1 MGEMIVDT
9 NKLRYYAEKIQSAN
23 SRLSKLDQRLNQLY
37 GNAGLLGVWQLI
49 QMGSI
54 SGVRWE
60 LQKVSGYLYETA
72 TSWETVEN
80 RLNQIDPSHCYL
92 TNHSFVSKL
101 FGDMYLPGFTLTS
114 HEFFGFFEDR
124 INDYIEILK
133 SSDDP
138 KEKFDATVK
147 WLKSISGDISTLK
160 DYVEGFGG
168 IDVKFPSP
176 IKDGMDFIK
185 ALDSYNKFIS
195 GTADYVT
202 GMQTDDTALMTDGAK
217 NIFSFI
223 SSQVKVALKKDDN
236 LFDTGAGILISY
248 GTNMV
253 SNWLD
258 SIQTE
263 TEASEVYWNTF
274 ANSALDVFHDEV
286 CNNTTLAI
294 AYLPAKGIAGV
305 FGFDLTAEYEK
316 LSDKK
321 GFAAVTDSVNQLHDL
336 IIENSTW
343 ENWKSGF
350 NIMIDGIKGWFD

>member
-1 MGEMIVDT
+1 MAELIVDT
-9 NKLRYYAEKIQSAN
+9 SKLRYYADRIQTIN
-23 SRLSKLDQRLNQLY
+23 SRLSKLDQRMNHLY
-37 GNAGLLGVWQLI
+37 GSAGLLGIWQLI

-54 SGVRWE
+54 GGVRWE
-60 LQKVSGYLYETA
+60 LQRNYDYLINSA
-72 TSWETVEN
+72 TNMETVEN
-80 RLNQIDPSHCYL
+80 RLNQLDPTHYYPSRQ
-92 TNHSFVSKL
+92 SIISKF
-101 FGDMYLPGFTLTS
+101 FGDLYIPGFTLTS
-114 HEFFGFFEDR
+114 HELFGFIEDK
-124 INDYIEILK
+124 INDYVEILK

-138 KEKFDATVK
+138 KDKFDAAVK
-147 WLKSISGDISTLK
+147 WLKSISGNISTLK

-168 IDVKFPSP
+168 IDVKLPSP

-202 GMQTDDTALMTDGAK
+202 GMQTDDTSLMADGAK

-236 LFDTGAGILISY
+236 LFDTGAGIIISY

-263 TEASEVYWNTF
+263 TKASEVYWNTF

-286 CNNTTLAI
+286 CNDTTLAI
-294 AYLPAKGIAGV
+294 AYLPAKVIAGTV
-305 FGFDLTAEYEK
+305 GVDLTAEYEK

-321 GFAAVTDSVNQLHDL
+321 GFAAVTDSVGQLHDL